1 MEKETECEI
10 VQDLLLGYVDDVL
23 NEESKKLVEKH
34 LSQCEICQKKLKEL
48 KTDIM
53 ENENNQKR
61 EIDYLKK
68 VRRKS
73 KIKAILM
80 AFGIIVLVCFILY
93 MRQFTIVQSIDTK
106 AKKSLQSNNFYRET
120 RDIVSMDNNVSV
132 TKTYYKDGKCK
143 KVWEIYSDA
152 GKEIQQVQYSSKD
165 AEETIT
171 IFPKENKVKIE
182 TGEFVKLMNQEL
194 NLKSVSYIID
204 DGIGAMVAKL
214 GMAFVMSIY
223 TDTYQIGREYYVLKN
238 RFERN
243 QNWETWIDKDTGLP
257 LKMINRNSV
266 RTFFPETDIVKLE
279 SDLIQEYQYKFEVVT
294 DEDVEVPDL
303 TGYEVEYTSNE
314 EIEKLLS
321 E

>member
-1 MEKETECEI
+1 
-10 VQDLLLGYVDDVL
+10 
-23 NEESKKLVEKH
+23 
-34 LSQCEICQKKLKEL
+34 
-48 KTDIM
+48 
-53 ENENNQKR
+53 
-61 EIDYLKK
+61 
-68 VRRKS
+68 
-73 KIKAILM
+73 
-80 AFGIIVLVCFILY
+80 
-93 MRQFTIVQSIDTK
+93 
-106 AKKSLQSNNFYRET
+106 
-120 RDIVSMDNNVSV
+120 
-132 TKTYYKDGKCK
+132 
-143 KVWEIYSDA
+143 
-152 GKEIQQVQYSSKD
+152 
-165 AEETIT
+165 
-171 IFPKENKVKIE
+171 
-182 TGEFVKLMNQEL
+182 
-194 NLKSVSYIID
+194 
-204 DGIGAMVAKL
+204 
-214 GMAFVMSIY
+214 MAFVMSIY